1 MNLNPGGDLVALPP
15 CSWTGI
21 VPAEGCCD
29 CWNGIEPP
37 IQAKAINYASLTMW
51 ASTGRQF
58 GLCEVTI
65 RPCGTGSP
73 CSDGSLVWSGFSYS
87 GGGWIP
93 YLFNGTWFNC
103 GCPGQCSCDPRC
115 QVMLPERVDSVTSVV
130 IGGATLDPSAYR
142 VDKHRWLVRTD
153 GDCWPTCPEMNADTG
168 TDVFTVSYLRGTP
181 VPQTILD
188 AAGTLACEF
197 GKACTNQSD
206 CRLPSRVQTLA
217 RQGVTVSFVDV
228 DTLLDKGLTGITEVD
243 MVIRAWNPRSLDRRL
258 RVASP
263 DLRLG
268 RIVTSP

>member
-1 MNLNPGGDLVALPP
+1 MALPP
-15 CSWTGI
+15 CNWSLTNTD
-21 VPAEGCCD
+21 GCCD
-29 CWNGIEPP
+29 DCGTADPLVL
-37 IQAKAINYASLTMW
+37 AKATNYASLIMW

-58 GLCEVTI
+58 GLCDVTI

-73 CSDGSLVWSGFSYS
+73 CSDGSLLWSGFSWF

-115 QVMLPERVDSVTSVV
+115 QVMLPERVDNVTEVK
-130 IGGATLDPSAYR
+130 IGGATLTPSAYR
-142 VDKHRWLVRTD
+142 VDNHRWLVRTD
-153 GDCWPTCPEMNADTG
+153 GDCWPSCPEMDTDEG
-168 TDVFTVSYLRGTP
+168 VDLFTVTYQRGIAP
-181 VPQTILD
+181 PRPLLD
-188 AAGTLACEF
+188 AAGTLRCEF
-197 GKACTNQSD
+197 AKACTNNSS

-217 RQGVTVSFVDV
+217 RQGVTTSFVDV

-243 MVIRAWNPRSLDRRL
+243 MVIRAYNPRGLDRRM

-263 DLRLG
+263 DIRIG